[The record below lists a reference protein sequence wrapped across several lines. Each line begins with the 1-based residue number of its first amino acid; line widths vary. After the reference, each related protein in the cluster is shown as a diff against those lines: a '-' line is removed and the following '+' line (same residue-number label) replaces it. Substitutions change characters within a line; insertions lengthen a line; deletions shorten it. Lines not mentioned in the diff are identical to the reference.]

1 MVRMMVLQPRDRGGG
16 AIGSRSSRLPAKQQ
30 RVGRASA
37 GASVTRVVVAFALK
51 NLVSFVVVI
60 AHSVFVAV
68 ILLTV
73 VVAGGGQVSAIR
85 RCWDRRN

>member
-1 MVRMMVLQPRDRGGG
+1 MMVLQPRDRGGG
-16 AIGSRSSRLPAKQQ
+16 AIGSRSSRLTSKQ

-37 GASVTRVVVAFALK
+37 GALVTRVVMAFALK
-51 NLVSFVVVI
+51 NSVSFVVVI

-68 ILLTV
+68 TLVTV